1 MKRSKKLLAKLLL
14 IAVVL
19 IGAGMTA
26 QPALANCLLS
36 ITWENG
42 DSGFISCGSSAGN
55 YEARNT
61 GSGWET
67 YDGGAGTAFICFLF
81 C

>member
-1 MKRSKKLLAKLLL
+1 MTRSKKLPAKLLL
-14 IAVVL
+14 IAIALV
-19 IGAGMTA
+19 GAGMTA
-26 QPALANCLLS
+26 QPALANCLLA

-61 GSGWET
+61 GNGWVT
-67 YDGGAGTAFICFLF
+67 YDATNGTDFICDLY